1 MVERAISSYNF
12 FSVAKKKRKKVTN
25 SIRRTEVRIQMYTA
39 KVNRESV
46 FVCGGDDH
54 PTLTRREESMRIMA
68 MVKAR
73 RTYMFFFF
81 EKSVE

>member
-1 MVERAISSYNF
+1 
-12 FSVAKKKRKKVTN
+12 
-25 SIRRTEVRIQMYTA
+25 MYTGR
-39 KVNRESV
+39 VNRERV
-46 FVCGGDDH
+46 FVCGGDTH
-54 PTLTRREESMRIMA
+54 HALTRREESMRIMA